1 MESEPQGST
10 RARAAA
16 AQEQVLCFRLGAEEY
31 GVDVLRV
38 QEIKGWDAVTRVPYS
53 PAYMLGVI
61 NLRGSI
67 VPVIDLR
74 VRFALP
80 DAPFD
85 STTVIVVVRVPGA
98 RGERTVGVVVD
109 SVTEVRD
116 FDAAAIRPAPEM
128 LGGAGT
134 AHIRGI
140 ASPDEKLVMILDIEG
155 LVTASIAGD
164 DPREDGREAA

>member
-1 MESEPQGST
+1 MEPEPQGSM

-53 PAYMLGVI
+53 PAYVLGVI

-140 ASPDEKLVMILDIEG
+140 ASPDDKLVMILDIEG

-164 DPREDGREAA
+164 DPGETGREAA

>member
-1 MESEPQGST
+1 MEPEPQGNT
-10 RARAAA
+10 RMRGRAGAT
-16 AQEQVLCFRLGAEEY
+16 QEQVLCFRLGAEEY

-53 PAYMLGVI
+53 PAFVLGVI

-74 VRFALP
+74 VRFELP

-140 ASPDEKLVMILDIEG
+140 ASPDERLVMILDIED
-155 LVTASIAGD
+155 LIKASIAGD
-164 DPREDGREAA
+164 DEDGREAA

>member
-1 MESEPQGST
+1 MEPEPQGST

-53 PAYMLGVI
+53 PAYVLGVI

-128 LGGAGT
+128 PGGAGT

-140 ASPDEKLVMILDIEG
+140 GSPDDKLVMILDIEG

-164 DPREDGREAA
+164 DPGETGREAA

>member
-1 MESEPQGST
+1 MN
-10 RARAAA
+10 A
-16 AQEQVLCFRLGAEEY
+16 EQVLCFRLGAEEY

-53 PAYMLGVI
+53 PRYMLGVI

-74 VRFALP
+74 VRFEMA

-85 STTVIVVVRVPGA
+85 ATTVIVVVRVPGA

-116 FDAAAIRPAPEM
+116 FAATDIQPAPEM
-128 LGGAGT
+128 LGAAGT
-134 AHIRGI
+134 AHIRGLVERD
-140 ASPDEKLVMILDIEG
+140 ARLVMILDIEG
-155 LVTASIAGD
+155 LVNASIAGGADGD
-164 DPREDGREAA
+164 DCSEAA